1 MECKMRQ
8 LIVGLGLLAVFGL
21 AGCSGGGAGGDGASG
36 SEGGVSEAPSV
47 DDVVQLN
54 APSVDAGLDLGL
66 EENEVVD
73 ITPQVSDSDGQVI
86 KVEWV
91 QSAGVNI
98 EYQVTDSTLTLTAPP
113 TGQPTSYEFKVTA
126 TDNDGLQTSDKVG
139 IHVGVPVSQSGVLQV
154 PVLESALSVSE
165 GTAAINWLPT
175 MMSKEFQD
183 GVTYSIHASQ
193 DADFEPSPEN
203 LRATKLDSLTAQVS
217 GLEAGALYFFR
228 VVASKGEDQA
238 ISEVKSTTVSSVE
251 IKLNEGIKV
260 VYASKMKTNLDDM
273 EGDSLLLASE
283 DNFNLGDI
291 IYIEDINFAIK
302 IIELDEVSNRA
313 VLKAASL
320 SDVFDQ
326 YQIQVGSQEGK

>member
-1 MECKMRQ
+1 MRQ
-8 LIVGLGLLAVFGL
+8 LIVGFGLLIVLGL
-21 AGCSGGGAGGDGASG
+21 AGCSGGGSGGDGVSG
-36 SEGGVSEAPSV
+36 SEEGVSAAPSV
-47 DDVVQLN
+47 DGVVQLN
-54 APSVDAGLDLGL
+54 APLVDAGLDIGL
-66 EENEVVD
+66 KENEVAD
-73 ITPQVSDSDGQVI
+73 ITPQISDSDGQVI

-91 QSAGVNI
+91 QTAGSSI
-98 EYQVTDSTLTLTAPP
+98 QYQVVDSTLTLTAPP

-126 TDNDGLQTSDKVG
+126 TDNDGLQASDEVG

-154 PVLESALSVSE
+154 PVLESALSASE
-165 GTAAINWLPT
+165 GTAAITWSPT

-183 GVTYSIHASQ
+183 SVTYSIHASK
-193 DADFEPSPEN
+193 DADFKPDPEN
-203 LRATKLDSLTAQVS
+203 LRATNLDALTAQVS
-217 GLEAGALYFFR
+217 GLEAGALYYFR
-228 VVASKGEDQA
+228 VVASNGTEQA

-273 EGDSLLLASE
+273 EGDSLLLATE